1 MVRDLF
7 GVTPD
12 PWQEDVL
19 EAFPSQPKIAMQASK
34 GPGKTA
40 VLSWLA
46 WNFLLTR
53 PQPKIAATS
62 ISGANLADG
71 LWTEMAYWMD
81 KSPLLKGMFIWTK
94 TRIFSREKPETW
106 WMSAR
111 SWSQTADKTEVGKTL
126 AGLHADYILFLLD
139 ESGGMPS
146 AIMASAEAA
155 LASCKEGH
163 IVQAGN
169 PTDLDGP
176 LYQACTTAR
185 DQWFVVEING
195 DPDNPKR
202 SSRVDIEWARSQ
214 IKQYGR
220 DNPYVLVNVLGK
232 FPPAGFNTLIGP
244 DEVAVAIRRH
254 YVEHDYSASAR
265 VVGVDVA
272 RQGDD
277 SSVIFKRQG
286 LVAFTPQQYRGLDGT
301 QGAGLVARLM
311 LDWSA
316 DATFIDNTGG
326 FGSSWIDNLMR
337 LGHAPVGVQFAGKS
351 DSPRY
356 YNKRAEMAFECVEW
370 IKRGGAIPDVPELI
384 AALTR
389 TTYTHQGDRLL
400 LEPKDAVKTKL
411 GYSPDHFDALMLT
424 FAAPVARASQHGL
437 SRSRHAV
444 EYDPFDSFTAGIKAP
459 GGSGYNPFGG

>member
-19 EAFPSQPKIAMQASK
+19 EAFPREPKIAMQASK
-34 GPGKTA
+34 GPGKTC
-40 VLSWLA
+40 VLAWLA

-53 PQPKIAATS
+53 PNPKIAATS

-71 LWTEMAYWMD
+71 LWTEMALWQG
-81 KSPLLKGMFIWTK
+81 KSELLKSMFVWTK

-163 IVQAGN
+163 IIQAGN

-202 SSRVDIEWARSQ
+202 SPRVDIEWARSQ
-214 IKQYGR
+214 IRQYGR

-254 YVEHDYSASAR
+254 YAEHDYSRAAR
-265 VVGVDVA
+265 VLGVDVA

-277 SSVIFKRQG
+277 SSVIFQRQG
-286 LVAFTPQQYRGLDGT
+286 LVAFTPKQYRGLDGT

-316 DATFIDNTGG
+316 DATFIDDTGG

-337 LGHAPVGVQFAGKS
+337 LGHAPIGVQFAGKA
-351 DSPRY
+351 DNPRY
-356 YNKRAEMAFECVEW
+356 YNKRTEMAFDCVEW
-370 IKRGGAIPDVPELI
+370 VKRGGAIPDCPELV

-400 LEPKDAVKTKL
+400 LEPKEQVKSKL
-411 GYSPDHFDALMLT
+411 GYSPDHLDALMLT
-424 FAAPVARASQHGL
+424 FAAPVARAERGN
-437 SRSRHAV
+437 SRSRHAA
-444 EYDPFDSFTAGIKAP
+444 EYDPFASYIEGIKP
-459 GGSGYNPFGG
+459 PSGSGYNPFGG